1 MKIRYVLPLLL
12 IPVLIGAQQAVN
24 RHLQSKLAAEQHLP
38 FSSGVQAG
46 NTLYIAGTIGVE
58 PGAKVAL
65 SPEEEAR
72 RVMDQVKQ
80 VVQQAGMTMD
90 DVVSVQV
97 FCTDLANYDAF
108 NKVYQTYFHGSYP
121 ARAFV
126 GIASLLFGARYEVMG
141 IAVRSG
147 K

>member
-1 MKIRYVLPLLL
+1 MSGGHHRAIRVLRTTGTSENRASGSEVSCASNGGGTMKIRYVLALMLV
-12 IPVLIGAQQAVN
+12 PVLVSAQQAVN

-38 FSSGVQAG
+38 FSSGVVAG

-65 SPEEEAR
+65 SAEEEAR

-97 FCTDLANYDAF
+97 FCTDLANYDTF
-108 NKVYQTYFHGSYP
+108 NKVY
-121 ARAFV
+121 
-126 GIASLLFGARYEVMG
+126 
-141 IAVRSG
+141 
-147 K
+147 

>member
-1 MKIRYVLPLLL
+1 MRIRYVLPLLL
-12 IPVLIGAQQAVN
+12 VPMLVSAQQAVH
-24 RHLQSKLAAEQHLP
+24 RHLQSKLAADRHLP
-38 FSSGVQAG
+38 FSSGVVAG

-65 SPEEEAR
+65 SSEEEAR

-108 NKVYQTYFHGSYP
+108 NKRVPNLFSRELPRARFRRHSQP
-121 ARAFV
+121 AFWSA
-126 GIASLLFGARYEVMG
+126 I
-141 IAVRSG
+141 
-147 K
+147 

>member
-1 MKIRYVLPLLL
+1 MKIRYVLALMLV
-12 IPVLIGAQQAVN
+12 PVLVSAQQAVN

-38 FSSGVQAG
+38 FSSGVVAG

-65 SPEEEAR
+65 SAEDEAR

-97 FCTDLANYDAF
+97 FCTDLANYDTF
-108 NKVYQTYFHGSYP
+108 NKVYQTYFHGNYP

-126 GIASLLFGARYEVMG
+126 GIASLLFNARYEVMG
-141 IAVRSG
+141 IAVRSSR
-147 K
+147 

>member
-1 MKIRYVLPLLL
+1 MKTRYVLALLL
-12 IPVLIGAQQAVN
+12 VPVLVSAQQAVH
-24 RHLQSKLAAEQHLP
+24 RHLQSKLAADRHLP
-38 FSSGVQAG
+38 FSSGVLAG

-58 PGAKVAL
+58 PDAKAAL
-65 SPEEEAR
+65 SAEEEAR

-108 NKVYQTYFHGSYP
+108 NKVYQTYFHGNYP

-126 GIASLLFGARYEVMG
+126 GTASLLFNARYEVMG
-141 IAVRSG
+141 VAVRSG

>member
-1 MKIRYVLPLLL
+1 MRLRYVLGLLL
-12 IPVLIGAQQAVN
+12 VPALVAAQQAAP
-24 RHLQSKLAAEQHLP
+24 RHLQSKLAAERHLP
-38 FSSGVQAG
+38 FSSGVLAG

-58 PGAKVAL
+58 PGEKVTL

-108 NKVYQTYFHGSYP
+108 NKVYQTYFHGNYP

-126 GIASLLFGARYEVMG
+126 GIANLLFGARYEVMG
-141 IAVRSG
+141 VAVRSG

>member
-1 MKIRYVLPLLL
+1 MRIRYVLPLLL
-12 IPVLIGAQQAVN
+12 VPVLVLAQPER
-24 RHLQSKLAAEQHLP
+24 RHLQSKLAADRHLP
-38 FSSGVQAG
+38 FSSGVLAG

-58 PGAKVAL
+58 PGATNAL

-90 DVVSVQV
+90 DVVSIQV
-97 FCTDLANYDAF
+97 FCTDLSTYDAF
-108 NKVYQTYFHGSYP
+108 NTVYQTYFHGTYP
-121 ARAFV
+121 SRAFV
-126 GIASLLFGARYEVMG
+126 GVAGLLFGARYEVMG
-141 IAVRSG
+141 IAVGSS

>member
-1 MKIRYVLPLLL
+1 MRIRYLLPLLL
-12 IPVLIGAQQAVN
+12 VPVLVLAQQAVN
-24 RHLQSKLAAEQHLP
+24 RHLQSKLAADRHLP
-38 FSSGVQAG
+38 FSSGVMAG
-46 NTLYIAGTIGVE
+46 NTLYISGTICVE
-58 PGAKVAL
+58 PDAKVAL

-108 NKVYQTYFHGSYP
+108 NKVYQTYFHGNYP

-126 GIASLLFGARYEVMG
+126 GIANLLFGARYEVMG
-141 IAVRSG
+141 VAVRSG

>member
-1 MKIRYVLPLLL
+1 MRIPYVLPLLL
-12 IPVLIGAQQAVN
+12 IPALVSGQQPAR
-24 RHLQSKLAAEQHLP
+24 RHLQSKLAADRHLP
-38 FSSGVQAG
+38 FSSGVLAG

-65 SPEEEAR
+65 SAEEEAR
-72 RVMDQVKQ
+72 RVMDEVKK

-97 FCTDLANYDAF
+97 FCTDLANYEAF
-108 NKVYQTYFHGSYP
+108 NKVYQTYFHGNYP

-141 IAVRSG
+141 TAIRSG
-147 K
+147 T